1 MLFFHFCRKK
11 CSKFISAVFERKN
24 LEEKLT
30 SPQNIS
36 IYFRLFQMFS
46 AGREVMQNI
55 LAIDSHVKI
64 SHVIA
69 CNWKFEC

>member
-1 MLFFHFCRKK
+1 
-11 CSKFISAVFERKN
+11 
-24 LEEKLT
+24 
-30 SPQNIS
+30 
-36 IYFRLFQMFS
+36 MFS

-55 LAIDSHVKI
+55 LTIDSHVKI